1 MSLLNI
7 PTEENMPDE
16 VKKIFDEMKR
26 MIGTVPDGMKLW
38 SINPRAL
45 KAQWSGMKS
54 ILALPKE
61 EQKLYTIIRYLASNQ
76 NECTYC
82 ISLNGSMLINL
93 YGMNENELLEMKKNP
108 ATAPLD
114 EKHKA
119 LLLFAIKALNNADSI
134 NEKDIEHLKDLD
146 ILEVEMFNIV
156 MAASHMKVVNTL
168 FKTFKVEPD
177 Y

>member
-1 MSLLNI
+1 
-7 PTEENMPDE
+7 
-16 VKKIFDEMKR
+16 
-26 MIGTVPDGMKLW
+26 
-38 SINPRAL
+38 
-45 KAQWSGMKS
+45 
-54 ILALPKE
+54 
-61 EQKLYTIIRYLASNQ
+61 
-76 NECTYC
+76 
-82 ISLNGSMLINL
+82 MLINL

-146 ILEVEMFNIV
+146 ILEMEMFNIV